1 MKMKATP
8 YKLNNTIKTHTATSV
23 QQPQEVTKKKE
34 KNLKLINTTYDDH
47 ISRKERYS
55 TIGST
60 TIRLF

>member
-34 KNLKLINTTYDDH
+34 KEFKIDQYYL
-47 ISRKERYS
+47 
-55 TIGST
+55 
-60 TIRLF
+60 